1 MRKSA
6 IWLSVSIAILL
17 SLGLLMVYN
26 TTSAEILDRSLEADT
41 RGAFFKQLAY
51 AFIGIFLGM
60 LMYFF
65 GYQRAVKFSPYILF
79 LVTILLALVFVPKV
93 GLSLNGA
100 KRWIRF
106 LGFSFQPSEVAKYF
120 IPLTFINWIANK
132 ESINLAGFI
141 KVLCALA
148 VPIVLIFLEPDNGTC
163 AIIMFTLVIVFFLT
177 KINFKYW
184 AIPLACAVL
193 LASALAY
200 NMPHVRSRIEVYLN
214 PEKDLRGKGHQPFQ
228 AKIAAGSGQLYGKGL
243 GASFQKL
250 NYLPEARSDYIAA
263 IYAEEL
269 GFIGIV
275 LLILTYSTIAA
286 FGFYLAMQSKD
297 KVGFH
302 TASCITFLISFQ
314 AFLNLGVVSGLL
326 PSKGT
331 TLPFFSQG
339 GSSLMVNL
347 LAIGILLS
355 VARLKKVYE
364 KA

>member
-6 IWLSVSIAILL
+6 IWLSVSIAILV

-41 RGAFFKQLAY
+41 SGAFLKQLFFAVV
-51 AFIGIFLGM
+51 GILAGT
-60 LMYFF
+60 LTYFF
-65 GYQRAVKFSPYILF
+65 GYQRVIRFSPHILF
-79 LVTILLALVFVPKV
+79 LVTVLLALVYVPKI
-93 GLSLNGA
+93 GLELNGA
-100 KRWIRF
+100 KRWLNI

-120 IPLTFINWIANK
+120 IPFFFINWIVNK
-132 ESINLAGFI
+132 QEINLASFI
-141 KVLCALA
+141 KILCVLA
-148 VPIVLIFLEPDNGTC
+148 VPIILIFLEPDNGTC
-163 AIIMFTLVIVFFLT
+163 AIILFTMVIIFFLT
-177 KINFKYW
+177 KVNFKYW
-184 AIPLACAVL
+184 AIPLISVVL
-193 LASALAY
+193 LGSTLAY

-228 AKIAAGSGQLYGKGL
+228 AKIAAGSGQLFGKGL

-269 GFIGIV
+269 GFIGV
-275 LLILTYSTIAA
+275 VFLILTYSAIAG
-286 FGFYLAMQSKD
+286 FGFYLAMKSKN
-297 KVGFH
+297 KVGFYV
-302 TASCITFLISFQ
+302 ASCITFLVTFQ

-347 LAIGILLS
+347 LAVGILLS
-355 VARLKKVYE
+355 VARIKKIHE
-364 KA
+364 PT

>member
-6 IWLSVSIAILL
+6 IWLSVSIAVLL

-41 RGAFFKQLAY
+41 NSVFFKQLFF
-51 AFIGIFLGM
+51 AFAGVLLSV

-65 GYQRAVKFSPYILF
+65 GYQKAIRFSPQILF
-79 LVTILLALVFVPKV
+79 FITVLLALVYVPKV
-93 GLSLNGA
+93 GLELNGA
-100 KRWIRF
+100 KRWLNI
-106 LGFSFQPSEVAKYF
+106 LGFSFQPSEIAKYF
-120 IPLTFINWIANK
+120 IPFFFINWIVNK
-132 ESINLAGFI
+132 NDINLKSFI
-141 KVLCALA
+141 KVLCILS
-148 VPIVLIFLEPDNGTC
+148 VPIILIFLEPDNGTC
-163 AIIMFTLVIVFFLT
+163 AIILFTLVIIFFLT
-177 KINFKYW
+177 KVNFKYW
-184 AIPLACAVL
+184 AIPLICAVT
-193 LASALAY
+193 LASTLAY

-228 AKIAAGSGQLYGKGL
+228 AKIAAGSGQLFGKGL

-269 GFIGIV
+269 GFIGV
-275 LLILTYSTIAA
+275 VFLVLTYSSVAA
-286 FGFYLAMQSKD
+286 FGFYLAMKSKD
-297 KVGFH
+297 KLGFYA
-302 TASCITFLISFQ
+302 ASCVTFLITFQ

-355 VARLKKVYE
+355 VARSEKVYE
-364 KA
+364 KS